1 MLPYSETEKM
11 LRYSETSQK
20 RRKYLRGKCEIKA
33 TSPLPP
39 FKGGKAKSGWLF
51 HPFDVIKSSAFR
63 KEGGAFLLCYD
74 FVFILENE
82 MSTVTFDTLQFVQTL
97 KESGFEEKQAEG
109 MAKAFREAQDQS
121 ETATKN
127 DLREVELRLT
137 GELNLVK
144 WMLGAL
150 LALAIT
156 NFAKQFL

>member
-1 MLPYSETEKM
+1 
-11 LRYSETSQK
+11 
-20 RRKYLRGKCEIKA
+20 
-33 TSPLPP
+33 
-39 FKGGKAKSGWLF
+39 
-51 HPFDVIKSSAFR
+51 
-63 KEGGAFLLCYD
+63 
-74 FVFILENE
+74 

-97 KESGFEEKQAEG
+97 TESGFEQKQAEG
-109 MAKAFREAQDQS
+109 MAKALRNAQEETEAV
-121 ETATKN
+121 TKG